1 MIVVDSNVLIDVFN
15 RDPGWSD
22 WSRAQIQRL
31 NDTGDELVVNHV
43 VVAEIATNFA
53 SVDDMRD
60 MLDDLD
66 VEVLPLSEEIA
77 FAAGR
82 AFREYRRTH
91 RDRDAILAD
100 FLIGGHAATLGA
112 SILTR
117 DVALYRRYF
126 PDLTLITPET
136 HHG

>member
-15 RDPGWSD
+15 NDPQWSA

-31 NDTGDELVVNHV
+31 NDAGDELVVNHV

-53 SVDDMRD
+53 DMGEMRT
-60 MLDDLD
+60 MLDALD
-66 VEVLPLSEEIA
+66 IEIVPLNEDVA

-82 AFREYRRTH
+82 AFRHYRRIQ

-100 FLIGGHAATLGA
+100 FLIGGHAATLA
-112 SILTR
+112 APILTR
-117 DVALYRRYF
+117 DLAIYRRYF